1 MSSVCLCFV
10 TIFVILIEIKALR
23 RINHFEIRRINDYE
37 SFRSDINSDGRPI
50 LRGGII
56 NDLTGNMDP
65 NPTKRPALRG
75 GLDLLAG
82 VADSNPTKR
91 PALRGGLD
99 DLLADVD
106 FDINVRLQPQEKQKN
121 DQDSHHMSIP
131 DDEIMQQNADYMRKR
146 PSSSED
152 AGYLRKRPT
161 SSPSEDAGYLPKRP
175 TSSPSEDA
183 GYLRKRPT
191 ASPSEDGD
199 YLPKRPTTSSEVE
212 SDDDDGLPIMRT
224 VMPHS
229 SPENNDDSGGEQSV
243 SLVREDD
250 DSDEDREKYQRQKKE
265 DRKKMPEWTKDL
277 KRYIRIL
284 SSKFTRDGMISHI
297 KPVIKVLERNHKV
310 KIKDIDVNKRGRVK
324 VTIKKL

>member
-152 AGYLRKRPT
+152 AGYL
-161 SSPSEDAGYLPKRP
+161 PKRP

-199 YLPKRPTTSSEVE
+199 YLPKRPTTSSEDADFMRKRPTSSSEVE

>member
-56 NDLTGNMDP
+56 NDLTGNM
-65 NPTKRPALRG
+65 
-75 GLDLLAG
+75 
-82 VADSNPTKR
+82 DSNPTKR

-199 YLPKRPTTSSEVE
+199 YLPKRPTTSSEDADFMRKRPTSSSEVE

>member
-161 SSPSEDAGYLPKRP
+161 
-175 TSSPSEDA
+175 
-183 GYLRKRPT
+183 

-199 YLPKRPTTSSEVE
+199 YLPKRPTTSSEDADFMRKRPTSSSEVE

>member
-161 SSPSEDAGYLPKRP
+161 
-175 TSSPSEDA
+175 
-183 GYLRKRPT
+183 

>member
-161 SSPSEDAGYLPKRP
+161 SSPSEDAGYL
-175 TSSPSEDA
+175 
-183 GYLRKRPT
+183 RKRPT

-199 YLPKRPTTSSEVE
+199 YLPKRPTTSSEDADFMRKRPTSSSEVE